1 MGYLSVEGVLN
12 LLPFSS
18 LFHSILGSSYT
29 ILSATLNGNEDL
41 LKIGPQNYKHDI
53 SPISSYYM
61 PPIIYFM
68 ALQSNRK
75 SVKIYNHFLLLSLL
89 SLYTAFCFSHHMWSW
104 WQKTEHCNVNIK
116 PGLNWETIFI
126 WINFAQYVSFLCL
139 KPSHIFLSMPKKDNK
154 REPINNLVSCY
165 SSKDFMAFIETYFL
179 LIIFTPTKILR
190 HLLW

>member
-1 MGYLSVEGVLN
+1 MGYLSVEGELN

-18 LFHSILGSSYT
+18 FFHSILEASYT

-89 SLYTAFCFSHHMWSW
+89 SFSSGVPFQPPHVIMIAKSQTLQCEH
-104 WQKTEHCNVNIK
+104 KTRAVLGN
-116 PGLNWETIFI
+116 
-126 WINFAQYVSFLCL
+126 NFRL
-139 KPSHIFLSMPKKDNK
+139 D
-154 REPINNLVSCY
+154 
-165 SSKDFMAFIETYFL
+165 
-179 LIIFTPTKILR
+179 
-190 HLLW
+190 